1 MRFKGLICA
10 AVGFA
15 FLLPSI
21 ASAQRG
27 TRLAPAPRAAAV
39 HRGSSFNNS
48 PVRTSRRGA
57 IRSNNSFFSNSLDQV
72 SFFPSNG
79 LGINGINTIATQD
92 IGIQAAID
100 PATQWRLALAERVA
114 RNGAG
119 VFPGGGYYL
128 LGGGG
133 YPYPADYSDNEGSEP
148 QQGQPQQQQPPQ
160 VIVVQQAPAQQSPS
174 AFAEQPAESAPLPDV
189 GQFTLVLRNGSR
201 IEAVAFSRVQ
211 ERVVYITQ
219 DGSRKTLS
227 LSDLD
232 VDATVR
238 LNQER
243 GTPLQLPL

>member
-1 MRFKGLICA
+1 MRFNKLIGLIA
-10 AVGFA
+10 GAA
-15 FLLPSI
+15 FLLPSV
-21 ASAQRG
+21 AFAQRG
-27 TRLAPAPRAAAV
+27 ARTATASSASAHRSSTFASSARAS
-39 HRGSSFNNS
+39 HRGTIG
-48 PVRTSRRGA
+48 P
-57 IRSNNSFFSNSLDQV
+57 NSFFSNPLNQI

-133 YPYPADYSDNEGSEP
+133 YAYPVDYSDNEPVAS
-148 QQGQPQQQQPPQ
+148 QQAQPQQQPQ
-160 VIVVQQAPAQQSPS
+160 VIVVQQAPSQPAQP
-174 AFAEQPAESAPLPDV
+174 AYAEQQPEPAPLPDV
-189 GQFTLVLRNGSR
+189 GQFTLVLRNGSQ
-201 IEAVAFSRVQ
+201 IEALAFSRMKGNI
-211 ERVVYITQ
+211 VYITQ
-219 DGSRKTLS
+219 DGSRKTLP

>member
-1 MRFKGLICA
+1 MRFKRLFGI
-10 AVGFA
+10 AVGIA
-15 FLLPSI
+15 FLVPPI

-27 TRLAPAPRAAAV
+27 ARMSPPPAAAA
-39 HRGSSFNNS
+39 HRSSTFAS
-48 PVRTSRRGA
+48 PTRTSRRSPIGP
-57 IRSNNSFFSNSLDQV
+57 NSFFSNSLNQV

-119 VFPGGGYYL
+119 IFPGGGYYL

-133 YPYPADYSDNEGSEP
+133 YAYPVDYSENEPSAP
-148 QQGQPQQQQPPQ
+148 QQAPSQQQPQ
-160 VIVVQQAPAQQSPS
+160 VIVVQQAPPQQTQS
-174 AFAEQPAESAPLPDV
+174 AYAAEQQPEPPPLPDV

-201 IEAVAFSRVQ
+201 IEALAFSRMKGNI
-211 ERVVYITQ
+211 VYITQ
-219 DGSRKTLS
+219 DGSRKTLPV
-227 LSDLD
+227 SDLD
-232 VDATVR
+232 VDATLK

>member
-1 MRFKGLICA
+1 MRFKKLIGVV
-10 AVGFA
+10 VGVA
-15 FLLPSI
+15 FSLPSV

-27 TRLAPAPRAAAV
+27 ARTSPAPSAAA
-39 HRGSSFNNS
+39 HRSSTFASSARSAHHSMIGS
-48 PVRTSRRGA
+48 
-57 IRSNNSFFSNSLDQV
+57 NSFFSNPLNQI

-128 LGGGG
+128 LGGGSYA
-133 YPYPADYSDNEGSEP
+133 YPVDYGDNEPVQP
-148 QQGQPQQQQPPQ
+148 QQVQPQQQPQ
-160 VIVVQQAPAQQSPS
+160 IIVVQQAPPQQMQS
-174 AFAEQPAESAPLPDV
+174 ASAEQLPEPAPLPDA
-189 GQFTLVLRNGSR
+189 GQFTLVLRNGSQ
-201 IEAVAFSRVQ
+201 IEAVAFCRMKGNI
-211 ERVVYITQ
+211 VYITR

>member
-1 MRFKGLICA
+1 MRFNRL
-10 AVGFA
+10 VGIALGVA
-15 FLLPSI
+15 FLLPAI

-27 TRLAPAPRAAAV
+27 ARVASAPRPAAV
-39 HRGSSFNNS
+39 HRSSTFTNS
-48 PVRTSRRGA
+48 ARSSRRSA
-57 IRSNNSFFSNSLDQV
+57 IGSNSFFSNSLGQV

-100 PATQWRLALAERVA
+100 PATQWRLAIAERVA
-114 RNGAG
+114 RSGAG

-133 YPYPADYSDNEGSEP
+133 YAYPVDYGDNETPLP
-148 QQGQPQQQQPPQ
+148 QQEQRQQQTPQ
-160 VIVVQQAPAQQSPS
+160 VIVVQQAPPQQT
-174 AFAEQPAESAPLPDV
+174 QPAFVEQQPEPAPLPDA
-189 GQFTLVLRNGSR
+189 GQFTLVLRNGSQ
-201 IEAVAFSRVQ
+201 IEAVAFSRMKGNI
-211 ERVVYITQ
+211 VYITQ
-219 DGSRKTLS
+219 DGSRRTLS